1 MFLKTILSG
10 LLLAG
15 VVSGASSQENAGIEF
30 FHGSWEEVQKKAK
43 EENKYIFVDCFTTWC
58 GPCKMMSKNIFPLE
72 EVGEFYNE
80 HFINY
85 KLDMEAEGDGV
96 TFAKTYGVSAFPTY
110 MFFTPE
116 GEKVHR
122 AVGSKPAD
130 RFIEDGK
137 NAMDPEKQF
146 FTVEARLEKSDKPID
161 WLNLAQLYQS
171 NGVGIRNDLIKK
183 YTEATTS
190 KEWSDQEHWDLL
202 IQVSLD
208 LESPI
213 YQHIVNHLNDYRS
226 MSDEKRFEYF
236 IDQPWNMLVS
246 RCVYREKPT
255 FEEAKSTLTEYL
267 PKEMRREA
275 LAYLEYSYAAKNQ
288 PEQHF
293 EKLTTYVDGFVDD
306 AEDLNGFAWEIVEN
320 EFSDP
325 KQIAKGLK
333 WVEKSIS
340 MEKNYNNL
348 DTKAWLLYMAGDY
361 DAAKK
366 TAEEAITQAEEEGAD
381 HEGTDELLEMLS
393 EH

>member
-10 LLLAG
+10 LLFVG
-15 VVSGASSQENAGIEF
+15 VVSGASSQERAGIEF
-30 FHGSWEEVQKKAK
+30 FHGSWEEVQEKAK

-58 GPCKMMSKNIFPLE
+58 GPCKMMSKNVFPLE
-72 EVGEFYNE
+72 EVGEFYND

-96 TFAKTYGVSAFPTY
+96 TFAKTYGVRAFPTY
-110 MFFTPE
+110 MYFSPT
-116 GEKVHR
+116 GEKIHR
-122 AVGSKPAD
+122 SVGYKPAD

-137 NAMDPEKQF
+137 DAMDPEKQF

-171 NGVGIRNDLIKK
+171 NGVGIRTDLIKK

-190 KEWSDQEHWDLL
+190 KEWSDQKHWDLL

-213 YQHIVNHLNDYRS
+213 YQHIVNNPNDYRS
-226 MSDEKRFEYF
+226 MSEEKRFEYF
-236 IDQPWNMLVS
+236 IDQPWNNLIS
-246 RCVYREKPT
+246 QCIYREKPT
-255 FEEAKSTLTEYL
+255 FEEAKSTLAVFL
-267 PKEMRREA
+267 PKEMSREA
-275 LAYLEYSYAAKNQ
+275 LAFLEYSYAAKNQ

-306 AEDLNGFAWEIVEN
+306 ASMLNGYAWEIVEN
-320 EFSDP
+320 EFSEP

-340 MEKNYNNL
+340 MDKNYNNL

-366 TAEEAITQAEEEGAD
+366 AAEEAIAQAEEEGAD
-381 HEGTDELLEMLS
+381 HDGTDELLEMLS